1 MFSKVASRLHGE
13 TNALYRVR
21 DEVARAGQTIR
32 DLASG
37 NVTEH
42 GILFPQQL
50 LEGILTEAAGRT
62 AIYRPDSFGQ
72 RPAREAVSHYYHEQ
86 GTDLPPEQILLT
98 PGTSLAYWYCFKL
111 LADDGDEILCPRP
124 SYPLFDYIAALSGVN
139 LVPYRLNEERD
150 WAIDLDQLENS
161 ISTRTRALVVI
172 SPHNPTGRVTTAV
185 EFQAL
190 EDLAARHDLAI
201 ILDEVFNEFLMVP
214 AILPRPASN
223 RAPLVLT
230 LNGFS
235 KMFALPGIKF
245 GWMGVSGEPERVRQA
260 MRALELISDT
270 FLPVNEM
277 VQAAA
282 PAIFQQGRAFRDGYA
297 AELRLRWGIVREFLA
312 QAVHCSFRAPDG
324 GFYVTV
330 QLERDEEITA
340 EQILRRTGALVHPG
354 HFYDIDP
361 HHLVLSF
368 ALEPELLREVFPRI
382 VPIMEGRNS

>member
-1 MFSKVASRLHGE
+1 MFSRVASRLHGE

-50 LEGILTEAAGRT
+50 LEGIMTEAASRT

-86 GTDLPPEQILLT
+86 GAALPPEQILLT

-124 SYPLFDYIAALSGVN
+124 SYPLFDYIAVLSGVN

-172 SPHNPTGRVTTAV
+172 SPHNPTGRVTTSV
-185 EFQAL
+185 EFHAL

-201 ILDEVFNEFLMVP
+201 ILDEVFNEFLMAP
-214 AILPRPASN
+214 GILPRPAPG

-270 FLPVNEM
+270 FLPVNET

-312 QAVHCSFRAPDG
+312 QAVHCSFRAPNG

-330 QLERDEEITA
+330 RLERDEEITA